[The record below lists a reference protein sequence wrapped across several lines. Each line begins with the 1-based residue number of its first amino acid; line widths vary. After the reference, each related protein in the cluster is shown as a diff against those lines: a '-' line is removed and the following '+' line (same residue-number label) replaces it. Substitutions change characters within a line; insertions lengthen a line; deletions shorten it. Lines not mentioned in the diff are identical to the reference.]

1 MRGQGVGRFVEIGP
15 DATLSGLVAQCLDGA
30 PVSVTASLRKD
41 RDEVTAVTQAVGEL
55 FTHGTPIDWD
65 AYFTG
70 IAVRR
75 VPLPTYA
82 FQRQRYW
89 LPASAAGGDAASLG
103 LTPVDHPL
111 LAAATV
117 LADNDTLI
125 LSGRLSTTAQPWLA
139 DHTVAGTIVFPG
151 TGLVE
156 LAVTAGDQVGC
167 PRLDELT
174 LHAPLTLPEHGGV
187 LVQVSVGAPDSAG
200 SRPVNIYARTEG
212 LTDSAPW
219 VRHAS
224 GNLAPATPPPG
235 FALAAWPPAG
245 ATPVDL
251 TGGYAERADRG
262 GLVHGPV
269 FQSLRRAWRLDDQI
283 FAEISLP
290 EQARFGA
297 EEFGLHPALFD
308 GALQA
313 IGLLDAHPE
322 SDAGRAGDAL
332 PYAWSGVELHA
343 SGAVALRAR
352 IVRANGTGPDEDGGT
367 TVALELADPAGQP
380 VASVGSLLLRLAPAE
395 LTAGH
400 PRPGAPNDTL
410 LHLDWVRVALPA
422 SDRLSVAE
430 LPVEPGADPV
440 PDLAVLRVTGGPDA
454 DAARAA
460 THRVLADL
468 QGWLDD
474 DRFAGSRL
482 VVVTRG
488 AAGLPGE
495 DPVDLGAAAVRGLV
509 RAAQSE
515 HPGRLILVDVEAG
528 PDRDPGAEDELL
540 PAIAASGEPE
550 VAVRGGT
557 TYVPRLSRTGAV
569 PAGTDPNWTGQV
581 LITGGTGALGRVV
594 AEHLVRRYGVRKLL
608 LVSRRGRRAPGAGEL
623 AAELTE
629 LGARVEIVA
638 CDLADRRAAGKLLAR
653 RKVTAVVHAA
663 GTLDDGVLA
672 SLTPERLDTVL
683 GPKAAAAWHLH
694 ELTKDRELTAFVLF
708 SSAAGVLGAPGQ
720 ANYAAANSFLDAL
733 SAHRRAAGLPAQSL
747 AWGPWALDGGMA
759 GATGGTRGGRAPV
772 RPLSTAEGLALFD
785 AAVAADLAVPVP
797 IQLDLAAL
805 RADPGAVPQVLSAL
819 APAARADRQAGADSL
834 VDRLAARPAG
844 EREATLRELVLS
856 HVAAVLG
863 HAAADLIDPDR
874 PFNDLGFDSLL
885 SVELRNRLAAVTG
898 LQLRV
903 TVIFDHPTARD
914 LTGWLYGELFGGA
927 TEPAPAEPA
936 LPAAPDTAEPIA
948 VVGMACRYPGGV
960 SSPEDLWRL
969 TAAGADGIG
978 PFPTDRGWDMDY
990 WRDLIVASHQ
1000 QHGGFLD
1007 DATDFDAAFFGIS
1020 PNEALMMDP
1029 QQRMLTEV
1037 CWEALERS
1045 GVDPLSLK
1053 GSPTGVFVGGM
1064 GCTYDP
1070 GPTGTLPDNA
1080 LFRGNGALAS
1090 MIPGRVAYT
1099 LGLEGPAVSID
1110 TACSSSLVALHFA
1123 VQALH
1128 RGDCTLALAGG
1139 VSLLSSPEPFAQTRG
1154 SSPTGRC
1161 RSYAADADGI
1171 GWGEGVG
1178 VLVLERLSDARE
1190 NGHTVL
1196 ALLRAT
1202 AVNQDGVSNGLSA
1215 PNGLAQE
1222 RVIRRALAVAGLRPA
1237 DVDAVDGHGTGTAL
1251 GDSIEVNALLST
1263 YGRDRPENRPLW
1275 LGSVKANIGHTQAA
1289 AGAAGVIKMVMAL
1302 RHGQLPVSRY
1312 AEQPTAD
1319 VDWSAGNV
1327 RLLDRTIPWVANG
1340 HPRRAGISAFGFSGT
1355 NAHAIIEE
1363 PPPVRPEEPADPAD
1377 RQPDAVP
1384 PPWLLSART
1393 AEAVPDQARRLLD
1406 HLSAHPDLDPV
1417 DLGYSLA
1424 TSRLAFPHRAVV
1436 AGADRADLLAGLAAL
1451 ARAESSDRVALG
1463 TAVPG
1468 RRMAM
1473 LFPGLGDWHPG
1484 LGRDLYQA
1492 FPAFAWSLDECC
1504 ATFDR
1509 HLDQPLR
1516 DVMFADPGS
1525 AHAGLLDQ
1533 LRYALPALFTLQVA
1547 LFRLLESWGLRPDQV
1562 LGETAGELAA
1572 AHVAG
1577 ILSLKDAVKLAANRA
1592 QLLQEL
1598 FGAGTEVAAGELDEV
1613 LNDLRDI
1620 AGTLSY
1626 HRPRLPIVSTV
1637 TGAPVTDEMSNPDY
1651 WVANCRERVRSGA
1664 ALAALATAG
1673 VTRLVR
1679 LGPDAAGSE
1688 GTGEV
1693 RVVPVLRPGQP
1704 EPVAAYLAAG
1714 QLYADGLGAD
1724 GSRLFTGRAA
1734 RRVPLPPYAF
1744 HRTRYWPDVD
1754 PRALSARGNLTATGL
1769 DSVGHPVVGAA
1780 VRLAGSDGVVL
1791 TGTLATDRQPWLA
1804 DHVLDG
1810 NPVFPTAGLVELAIR
1825 AGDEVGCPRLESLIA
1840 ELPLAVPDPGG
1851 VQVQVAVGAAED
1863 SGERAVTVHSRTG
1876 DGAPWVRHAT
1886 GRLRPGA
1893 AGEPEAELAAWP
1905 PAGAEPVPVNGLYPA
1920 LAEAGRAYGPAF
1932 RVLRS
1937 VWRRDDELFAEVSL
1951 DRATR
1956 AQHPAFGLHPI
1967 ALDAALHALGL
1978 GAGAPGGAGS
1988 PSAWTG
1994 VELHATGA
2002 STLRVRLRPQ
2012 ADRQVALTLADQDGQ
2027 PVATVEGVRLEATP
2041 RPVPGT
2047 AAGAGAHLLT
2057 PCWSRLEPVPP
2068 AAAPVELVTLDCTGP
2083 DWTGLGDDPAAIR
2096 EAAEETLVSLA
2107 RWLRS
2112 GHPGRLVIRTRG
2124 AVAVAGEEVGDLAG
2138 AAIWGLVRSAQAA
2151 HPDRFVL
2158 ADVDAASDPERLLP
2172 ALVAA
2177 GEPQVAI
2184 RDSVPYAVR
2193 LVRATPAGDRPA
2205 GAVATSGSAL
2215 LTNADHPVGRLLA
2228 RHLVDDL
2235 GVRHLVLAGAA
2246 VGDLAEELTATGA
2259 TVTVAGDLTDLR
2271 ASAPTG
2277 HPLTTVVHLAA
2288 PYPDTGVDS
2297 LDPDHLADTLA
2308 TTVDTMLVLDELA
2321 ADAEAFVVVS
2331 ATAGLLGDHERAATT
2346 AADACLDALLAR
2358 RRGGGR
2364 PGQMIGWAPWSSAL
2378 LPTPAGPALSDADGL
2393 ALFDEAAT
2401 RAEGTLLA
2409 ARSAPS
2415 RAADPAGVPPLLR
2428 SLVAAARRTV
2438 APDRSAP
2445 TAPHPVA
2452 PLVGPQPRAALHE
2465 LVLTHTA
2472 ELLNLSDPSTIDPAR
2487 NFLELGFDSLVAIEL
2502 RDRLNAATGL
2512 RLPATVTFEVQT
2524 PAALG
2529 DHLASQLG
2537 SATAPDVTGQ
2547 PEAPAG
2553 DGLAELFTEAARA
2566 GRPGDGLA
2574 ILSAAANLRPS
2585 FESADQIDTPPAPV
2599 RLADGPARPRLLCLA
2614 APVATGGPHQY
2625 TRIAAHLKGRRP
2637 VSALGMPGFQAG
2649 EPLPA
2654 SAGAAVDLLTRSLRE
2669 AAGDEPFALLGYSSS
2684 GILALAVAGC
2694 LERAGL
2700 APAAVVLLDT
2710 YPVGGAELH
2719 EDGQEARNR
2728 AVGELAAAMLER
2740 EPGQGVFDRTRL
2752 TAMARY
2758 LYLLADVPLPDLA
2771 VPTLLIRAGSRF
2783 VVGGGQPA
2791 AEPAGVD
2798 WMTNWSRADEVRTV
2812 PGDHFS
2818 ILAEQAATTAQAVD
2832 EWLAAR

>member
-1 MRGQGVGRFVEIGP
+1 MEIGP
-15 DATLSGLVAQCLDGA
+15 DATLSGLVAQCLDDT
-30 PVSVTASLRKD
+30 PVVVASLRKD
-41 RDEVTAVTQAVGEL
+41 RDEVTAVTQAAGEL
-55 FTHGTPIDWD
+55 FTHGVPIDWD
-65 AYFTG
+65 AYYTG
-70 IAVRR
+70 IAANR
-75 VPLPTYA
+75 VPLPTYP
-82 FQRQRYW
+82 FQQQRYW
-89 LPASAAGGDAASLG
+89 LAASAEGGDAASLG
-103 LTPVDHPL
+103 LAPVDHPL

-125 LSGRLSTTAQPWLA
+125 LTGRLSTTTQPWLA

-156 LAVTAGDQVGC
+156 IAITAGDQVGC

-174 LHAPLTLPEHGGV
+174 LHAPLTLPERGGV
-187 LVQVSVGAPDSAG
+187 LVQVSVGVPDSAG
-200 SRPVNIYARTEG
+200 SRPVNIYARAEG

-251 TGGYAERADRG
+251 TGGYAERAGRG

-269 FQSLRRAWRLDDQI
+269 FQSLCRAWRLGDQI
-283 FAEISLP
+283 FAELSLP

-313 IGLLDAHPE
+313 IGLLDTDRE
-322 SDAGRAGDAL
+322 SDADRAGDAL

-352 IVRANGTGPDEDGGT
+352 ITRASGTGPDEDGGA

-380 VASVGSLLLRLAPAE
+380 VASVDSLLLRVAPAE

-400 PRPGAPNDTL
+400 PRPGAPNGAL

-422 SDRLSVAE
+422 PDRLSVAGLSGQPDAE
-430 LPVEPGADPV
+430 PV
-440 PDLAVLRVTGGPDA
+440 PDLAVLRVIGGPDA
-454 DAARAA
+454 EAARAA
-460 THRVLADL
+460 THRTLADV

-495 DPVDLGAAAVRGLV
+495 DPVDLGAAAARGLV

-557 TYVPRLSRTGAV
+557 AYVPRLSRTGAP
-569 PAGTDPNWTGQV
+569 PAGTDPTWTGPV
-581 LITGGTGALGRVV
+581 LISGGTGALGRVV

-672 SLTPERLDTVL
+672 SLTPERVDTVL

-694 ELTKDRELTAFVLF
+694 ELTKNRELNAFILF

-733 SAHRRAAGLPAQSL
+733 AAHRRAAGLPAQSL

-759 GATGGTRGGRAPV
+759 GATGGTRGGRAPI
-772 RPLSTAEGLALFD
+772 RPLSTSEGLALFD
-785 AAVAADLAVPVP
+785 AAVAADLALPVP

-819 APAARADRQAGADSL
+819 APAVRADRQAGADSL
-834 VDRLAARPAG
+834 VDRLAARSAE
-844 EREATLRELVLS
+844 EREATLRKLVLS

-863 HAAADLIDPDR
+863 HTSADLIDPDR

-885 SVELRNRLAAVTG
+885 SVELRNRLTVVTG
-898 LQLRV
+898 LQLSV

-914 LTGWLYGELFGGA
+914 LAGWLHGKLFGAA
-927 TEPAPAEPA
+927 TEPALAEPA
-936 LPAAPDTAEPIA
+936 APAAPDTAEPIA

-960 SSPEDLWRL
+960 GSPEDLWRL

-978 PFPTDRGWDMDY
+978 PLPTDRGWDMDY
-990 WRDLIVASHQ
+990 WRDLIVAGHLQ
-1000 QHGGFLD
+1000 QGGFLD

-1070 GPTGTLPDNA
+1070 GPAGNLPDNA

-1090 MIPGRVAYT
+1090 MVPGRVAYT
-1099 LGLEGPAVSID
+1099 LGLEGPAVAID

-1123 VQALH
+1123 VQALQ
-1128 RGDCTLALAGG
+1128 RGDCTRALAGG
-1139 VSLLSSPEPFAQTRG
+1139 VSLLSSPEPFAYTRG

-1196 ALLRAT
+1196 AVVRAT

-1263 YGRDRPENRPLW
+1263 YGRDRPEDRPLW

-1312 AEQPTAD
+1312 ADQPTAG

-1327 RLLDRTIPWVANG
+1327 RLLNRTIPWTANG
-1340 HPRRAGISAFGFSGT
+1340 HSRRAGISAFGFSGT
-1355 NAHAIIEE
+1355 NAHVIIEE
-1363 PPPVRPEEPADPAD
+1363 PPPAPAEEPADPAD
-1377 RQPDAVP
+1377 RHPDAAP

-1406 HLSAHPDLDPV
+1406 HLTAHPDLHPV
-1417 DLGYSLA
+1417 DLGFSLA

-1436 AGADRADLLAGLAAL
+1436 AGADRADLLTGLAGL

-1473 LFPGLGDWHPG
+1473 LFPGLGDRHSG

-1492 FPAFAWSLDECC
+1492 FPAFAWSVDECC

-1516 DVMFADPGS
+1516 DVMFAGPGS
-1525 AHAGLLDQ
+1525 VHAALLDQ
-1533 LRYALPALFTLQVA
+1533 LSYALPALFTLQVG
-1547 LFRLLESWGLRPDQV
+1547 LFRLLESWGLRPDHV
-1562 LGETAGELAA
+1562 LGESAGELAA

-1577 ILSLKDAVKLAANRA
+1577 ILSLKDAVKLTANRA

-1598 FGAGTEVAAGELDEV
+1598 PGAATAVAAGEMDEV
-1613 LNDLRDI
+1613 LDDLRDI

-1626 HRPRLPIVSTV
+1626 HRPRLPIVSPV

-1651 WVANCRERVRSGA
+1651 WVANCRQQVRPGA
-1664 ALAALATAG
+1664 ALAALAAAG

-1679 LGPDAAGSE
+1679 LGPAAAPE
-1688 GTGEV
+1688 DTGDM

-1724 GSRLFTGRAA
+1724 GTRLFTGRAA
-1734 RRVPLPPYAF
+1734 RRVLLPPYAF

-1780 VRLAGSDGVVL
+1780 VRLAGSDAVVL
-1791 TGTLATDRQPWLA
+1791 TGTLSTDRQPWLA

-1810 NPVFPTAGLVELAIR
+1810 DRVFPTAGLVELAIR
-1825 AGDEVGCPRLESLIA
+1825 AGDEVGCPRLESLTA
-1840 ELPLAVPDPGG
+1840 ELPLALPDAGG
-1851 VQVQVAVGAAED
+1851 VQVQVTVGAAED

-1886 GRLRPGA
+1886 GRLRPA
-1893 AGEPEAELAAWP
+1893 AADVPVPELAAWP
-1905 PAGAEPVPVNGLYPA
+1905 PADAEPVPVNGLYPA
-1920 LAEAGRAYGPAF
+1920 LAEAGRVYGPAF

-1937 VWRRDDELFAEVSL
+1937 VWRRGDELFAEVSL

-1956 AQHPAFGLHPI
+1956 AQHPAFGLHPV

-1978 GAGAPGGAGS
+1978 GAGAPGGTGS
-1988 PSAWTG
+1988 PSAWAG

-2002 STLRVRLRPQ
+2002 STLRVRLRLR
-2012 ADRQVALTLADQDGQ
+2012 ADREVGLTLADQDGQ
-2027 PVATVEGVRLEATP
+2027 PVATVEAVRLGTIP

-2047 AAGAGAHLLT
+2047 ATRAEAHLLT
-2057 PCWSRLEPVPP
+2057 SRWSPLEPAPP
-2068 AAAPVELVTLDCTGP
+2068 ATAPLDLVTLDCTG
-2083 DWTGLGDDPAAIR
+2083 LGDGPAAIR
-2096 EAAEETLVSLA
+2096 EAAEETLVGLA

-2112 GHPGRLVIRTRG
+2112 GHPGRLVILTRG

-2177 GEPQVAI
+2177 GEPEVAI
-2184 RDSVPYAVR
+2184 RDSAPYAVR
-2193 LVRATPAGDRPA
+2193 LVRATPAGDQTL
-2205 GAVATSGSAL
+2205 GAVGTSGSAL

-2246 VGDLAEELTATGA
+2246 VSDLAEELTATGA
-2259 TVTVAGDLTDLR
+2259 TVTVAGDLTNR
-2271 ASAPTG
+2271 ASVAALLAGLPSG
-2277 HPLTTVVHLAA
+2277 HRLTTVLHLAA
-2288 PYPDTGVDS
+2288 PHPDAGVDS
-2297 LDPDHLADTLA
+2297 LDPDRLADTLSSA
-2308 TTVDTMLVLDELA
+2308 VDIALALDELA
-2321 ADAEAFVVVS
+2321 AEVEAFIVVS

-2358 RRGGGR
+2358 RRGRGR

-2378 LPTPAGPALSDADGL
+2378 LPTQAGPTLSTADGL
-2393 ALFDEAAT
+2393 ALFDEAAA

-2409 ARSAPS
+2409 ARPAPS
-2415 RAADPAGVPPLLR
+2415 RAADPARVPPLLR
-2428 SLVAAARRTV
+2428 SLVTPARRTV
-2438 APDRSAP
+2438 APNRSAP

-2472 ELLNLSDPSTIDPAR
+2472 ELLDLPDPSSIDPAR
-2487 NFLELGFDSLVAIEL
+2487 NFLELGFDSVVAVEL

-2512 RLPATVTFEVQT
+2512 WLPATVTFEIQT

-2529 DHLASQLG
+2529 DHLATQLG
-2537 SATAPDVTGQ
+2537 AGAAAAPGATGQ
-2547 PEAPAG
+2547 PEGPGG
-2553 DGLAELFTEAARA
+2553 DGLAELFSEAARA
-2566 GRPGDGLA
+2566 GRLGDGLA

-2585 FESADQIDTPPAPV
+2585 FESADEIDTPPVPV

-2637 VSALGMPGFQAG
+2637 VSALGMPGFQTG
-2649 EPLPA
+2649 EPLPG

-2669 AAGDEPFALLGYSSS
+2669 AIGDEPFALLGYSSS
-2684 GILALAVAGC
+2684 GILAVAVAGC

-2710 YPVGGAELH
+2710 YPVGGVELR
-2719 EDGQEARNR
+2719 EAGQEARDGTI
-2728 AVGELAAAMLER
+2728 GEMAAAMLER
-2740 EPGQGVFDRTRL
+2740 DTGQGFADRTRL

-2758 LYLLADVPLPDLA
+2758 MDFLADVPLPDLA
-2771 VPTLLIRAGSRF
+2771 APTLLIRAGSRF
-2783 VVGGGQPA
+2783 VVGGGRPA
-2791 AEPAGVD
+2791 AEPTGAD

-2818 ILAEQAATTAQAVD
+2818 IVAEQAATTAQVVD